1 MVTVMEV
8 LNLFLWISSRITK
21 KAIYKRKKWKKG
33 KFNKNLCL
41 HVVDPK
47 YQNNNVYNNQ
57 MKMSKFDLS
66 ES

>member
-1 MVTVMEV
+1 MTFEV
-8 LNLFLWISSRITK
+8 IPF
-21 KAIYKRKKWKKG
+21 
-33 KFNKNLCL
+33 FENLCL

-47 YQNNNVYNNQ
+47 YQNNNIYNNQ